1 MLPKSNKRKAREN
14 SDGERRRKMNPER
27 IEFINKTI
35 RILNAIEGK
44 LTDGRDVLGY
54 IRETRKKLEDK
65 INKEKGEGK

>member
-1 MLPKSNKRKAREN
+1 
-14 SDGERRRKMNPER
+14 MNPER